1 MNRARTVASAAALIL
16 AGAAFSRIND
26 RPAPEGSLANPT
38 EVTVIA
44 RDYSFDAP
52 ATVPAGY
59 VKLRMVNRGRE
70 AHHVQLIKLA
80 PGKTIADFQ
89 LAMQAMLAGGTAPAW
104 VTELGGPGAADPR
117 GEANATTY
125 MPAGEYVLVCWV
137 PAPDGKPHV
146 AHGMMRPLTATA
158 RKRVTGAPPRADATI
173 RLVDYGFDMKLPV
186 RAGRRTFEV
195 WTDAPQPHEVLLVRL
210 NQGATA
216 AQFLR
221 WVDAPAGPPPGS
233 FVGGVSG
240 LAPHER
246 AYFTAD
252 LRRGTYTL
260 VCFVSD
266 HKDGKPHILHGMFRD
281 ITVE

>member
-1 MNRARTVASAAALIL
+1 MNRARTVVSATALIL
-16 AGAAFSRIND
+16 AGAAFTGIND
-26 RPAPEGSLANPT
+26 QPAADGSLANPT
-38 EVTVIA
+38 QVTVTA

-59 VKLRMVNRGRE
+59 VKLRMLNRGRE
-70 AHHVQLIKLA
+70 VHHIQLLRLA

-89 LAMQAMLAGGTAPAW
+89 RALQAGGPPPAW
-104 VTELGGPGAADPR
+104 VTALGGPGAADPG

-125 MPAGEYVLVCWV
+125 MAAGEYVLLCWV

-146 AHGMMRPLTATA
+146 MHGMIRPLTATA
-158 RKRVTGAPPRADATI
+158 RKRVTGSAPKADVTI

-195 WTDAPQPHEVLLVRL
+195 WTDAQQPHEVILVKL
-210 NQGATA
+210 NPGATA
-216 AQFLR
+216 AQFLQA
-221 WVDAPAGPPPGS
+221 VESPSGPPPGR
-233 FVGGVSG
+233 FLGGVSG
-240 LAPHER
+240 LSSRER

-252 LRRGTYTL
+252 LRPGTYTL

>member
-16 AGAAFSRIND
+16 AGAAFTAISD
-26 RPAPEGSLANPT
+26 QPAPEGSLANPAEFT
-38 EVTVIA
+38 VTA
-44 RDYSFDAP
+44 REYSFDVP

-70 AHHVQLIKLA
+70 VHHIQLLKLA

-89 LAMQAMLAGGTAPAW
+89 RALQAGGPPPAW
-104 VTELGGPGAADPR
+104 ATALGGPGAADPR

-125 MPAGEYVLVCWV
+125 MPAGEYVLLCWV
-137 PAPDGKPHV
+137 PAPDGRPHV
-146 AHGMMRPLTATA
+146 VHGMIRPLTATA
-158 RKRVTGAPPRADATI
+158 RKRITGSGPRADVSI

-195 WTDAPQPHEVLLVRL
+195 WTDAPQPHEVILVKL
-210 NQGATA
+210 NPGVTA
-216 AQFLR
+216 AQFLQA
-221 WVDAPAGPPPGS
+221 VESPTGPPPGS
-233 FVGGVSG
+233 FIGGVSG
-240 LAPHER
+240 LSPRER

-252 LRRGTYTL
+252 LRPGTYTL

-266 HKDGKPHILHGMFRD
+266 HKDGKPHVAHGMFRE